1 MAGLAK
7 RLVFLAVLA
16 ALPVPAGAL
25 PTITEERGLSAPK
38 RKFARCGG
46 LALYVAEYL
55 RLHAPEDTAGQ
66 EKALRAAA
74 SYQSGVAAN
83 LPGSADRDTRVTAR
97 LRAAERVRAALTDY
111 TNYRPI
117 ATKGE
122 VPPWREPGTLKA
134 DYEVCHALSE
144 N

>member
-1 MAGLAK
+1 MMAWLGAAPIVAL
-7 RLVFLAVLA
+7 
-16 ALPVPAGAL
+16 ALPS
-25 PTITEERGLSAPK
+25 ITEERGLSAPK

-46 LALYVAEYL
+46 LSLYVAAYL
-55 RLHAPEDTAGQ
+55 ERHAATDRAGRA
-66 EKALRAAA
+66 KALRAAA

-97 LRAAERVRAALTDY
+97 LRAAEMVSAALTDY
-111 TNYRPI
+111 IRYRPI
-117 ATKGE
+117 ETKGA

-134 DYEVCHALSE
+134 DYEVCHALSK